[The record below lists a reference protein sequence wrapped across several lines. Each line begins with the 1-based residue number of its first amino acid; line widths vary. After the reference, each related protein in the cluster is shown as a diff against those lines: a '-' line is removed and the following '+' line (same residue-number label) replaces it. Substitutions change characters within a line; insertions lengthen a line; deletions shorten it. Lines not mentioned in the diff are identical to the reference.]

1 MIRSPLVVLLTSI
14 FILPACAT
22 QTQVAALAVEPS
34 QTPEYS
40 HRDGQLDFD
49 LSSGLYAC
57 DHGLSVGVEREV
69 TDRVSHRVHIAWNGA
84 RYQLERDH
92 SYSGLPRFEDASSG
106 LVWIDLPWKGVLLD
120 GKTQKPL
127 ANECRFT

>member
-1 MIRSPLVVLLTSI
+1 MIRSPVIALLAAV

-22 QTQVAALAVEPS
+22 PTPVASLTVEPDT
-34 QTPEYS
+34 TPGHS
-40 HRDGQLDFD
+40 HRNGQLDFD
-49 LSSGLYAC
+49 LVSGEYAC
-57 DHGLSVGVEREV
+57 EHGLSVGVEREV
-69 TDRVSHRVHIAWNGA
+69 TDRVSHRIHIAWQGS

-127 ANECRFT
+127 ANECRFV